1 MCDSIRVRHRYL
13 GQFLKKILTSFI
25 ILFSGKTEKSSTDY
39 ISARSEIN
47 ELKSMLA
54 FKESKIKDLS
64 EKNEESRNFY
74 EAEGQHWK
82 R

>member
-1 MCDSIRVRHRYL
+1 MNIS
-13 GQFLKKILTSFI
+13 QFWKKILTI
-25 ILFSGKTEKSSTDY
+25 NYLISGKTEKSSTDY

-54 FKESKIKDLS
+54 FKESKVKDLS

>member
-1 MCDSIRVRHRYL
+1 MSHRKLYST
-13 GQFLKKILTSFI
+13 FYFIL
-25 ILFSGKTEKSSTDY
+25 GKTEKSSTDY
-39 ISARSEIN
+39 ISAKSEIN

-54 FKESKIKDLS
+54 FKESKIKDLT

-74 EAEGQHWK
+74 ETEGQRWK

>member
-1 MCDSIRVRHRYL
+1 
-13 GQFLKKILTSFI
+13 
-25 ILFSGKTEKSSTDY
+25 
-39 ISARSEIN
+39 
-47 ELKSMLA
+47 MLA
-54 FKESKIKDLS
+54 FKESKVKDLS